1 MEQQDFKQ
9 KRSKAVLS
17 KMIGLFLIG
26 AGFCAGAHAQV
37 TIGSNESPATGA
49 LLDVKQQNDITGGI
63 TSTKGILFPRVGLT
77 ALNSLSPLV
86 GGTPSL
92 GEKLTH
98 KGIVVYNIGTNLK
111 EGLYSW
117 DGDEWIYAQNDTQA
131 WGTTGNAGTNPATN
145 YVGTSDAKAL
155 SIRTNNQERIRVGE
169 DGKTYLKQARGTDNL
184 SSTETVSQLVR
195 HNSTGELLSLV
206 TGQNSK
212 SFNYIRYEIECN
224 SAHGYQDWIA
234 DFDTKIKTSDF
245 TIVVVGSSFQPQTQ
259 DYGLKITSSSTTYP
273 DPKGSFAASTVRAF
287 QNGNTW
293 RLQADY
299 IGATSADGNAGT
311 WTIDCLVINNSVV
324 KTVNITN
331 GNYPNNPAKFKLSS
345 NTGAAGAAPAGLYD

>member
-26 AGFCAGAHAQV
+26 AGLCAGAHAQV
-37 TIGSNESPATGA
+37 TIGSSESPATGA
-49 LLDVKQQNDITGGI
+49 LLDVKQQNNFTGDA
-63 TSTKGILFPRVGLT
+63 TSTKGILFPRVGLV

-92 GEKLTH
+92 ADQLTH

-131 WGTTGNAGTNPATN
+131 WDITGNAGTNPATN

-155 SIRTNNQERIRVGE
+155 SIRANGVEGIRVGT
-169 DGKTYLKQARGTDNL
+169 DGKTYLKKARGTDGL
-184 SSTETVSQLVR
+184 SSTDTVSQVVR

-206 TGQNSK
+206 TGKNSK
-212 SFNYIRYEIECN
+212 AFNYVEYEIECSDYN
-224 SAHGYQDWIA
+224 KDWIK
-234 DFDTKIKTSDF
+234 DFNTRIPTNQF
-245 TIVVVGSSFQPQTQ
+245 TVVVVGSSFKPKTT
-259 DYGLKITSSSTTYP
+259 DSGLKMSQSNMGT
-273 DPKGSFAASTVRAF
+273 FAASTVRAF
-287 QNGNTW
+287 TNGDTW
-293 RLQADY
+293 RLEADY
-299 IGATSADGNAGT
+299 IGAEPNDGNAGT
-311 WTIDCLVINNSVV
+311 WSIDCLVINQSVLQKV
-324 KTVNITN
+324 MITN
-331 GNYPNNPAKFKLSS
+331 GNYPNNSSKFKISS
-345 NTGAAGAAPAGLYD
+345 GNTGDAITPPAGLYE